1 MPPTETVCESFF
13 IAPVTEYEVL
23 ECVQDLKTK
32 KSYGFDGILTHTD
45 KQIIHLILHPL
56 NKIINKSFSCGV
68 FPDLCKIAKVIPI
81 FKSVNDTEYSNY
93 RPISILPSFS
103 KIFEKLMLNRLNKFL
118 NKHKVLH
125 NSQHGFCID

>member
-56 NKIINKSFSCGV
+56 NKIINKSFSCDV
-68 FPDLCKIAKVIPI
+68 FPDLYVKLLRL
-81 FKSVNDTEYSNY
+81 FQFLSRLMTLN
-93 RPISILPSFS
+93 ILIIDLYQFYLSSLKFS
-103 KIFEKLMLNRLNKFL
+103 RN
-118 NKHKVLH
+118 
-125 NSQHGFCID
+125 